1 MQYEPMIS
9 DSYYHI
15 FNRGNNKQAI
25 FFETRN
31 YRYLLSLFEK
41 YLLSVCDIY
50 AYCLLSN
57 HFHLLVKTKKEME
70 AKIISQ
76 AFSNCFNAYAKAINK
91 AYNRTGSLFQ
101 DRFRRK
107 KIDDETYLRNL
118 IIYIHQNPVHHGVA
132 SNFKNYE
139 FSSYLNYILDNNS
152 FLELNSGLALFE
164 DKDNFEFVHSQFK
177 DDFDFE

>member
-1 MQYEPMIS
+1 MIS

-50 AYCLLSN
+50 AYSLLPN
-57 HFHLLVKTKKEME
+57 HFHLLIKTKEEME
-70 AKIISQ
+70 AKVISQ
-76 AFSNCFNAYAKAINK
+76 ALSNCFNAYAKGINK
-91 AYNRTGSLFQ
+91 AYQRTGSLFQ

-107 KIDDETYLRNL
+107 KIDNEVYLRNL
-118 IIYIHQNPVHHGVA
+118 IIYIHQNPQNHGVV
-132 SNFKNYE
+132 SSFKTYE
-139 FSSYLNYILDNNS
+139 FSSFGSYLKQDDTFVKIDPC
-152 FLELNSGLALFE
+152 LNLFDGKE
-164 DKDNFEFVHSQFK
+164 NFEFVHSQFK
-177 DDFDFE
+177 NNIDSDFNFE